1 MDNFNRT
8 NHRQIQKAI
17 FGFAVAFALV
27 VVAAFVTT
35 IRGVDTS
42 VASNYDVAPGTTGLA
57 HPHAPLDRAP
67 GEPVID
73 RR

>member
-27 VVAAFVTT
+27 IAAAFVTT
-35 IRGVDTS
+35 IRGVDTRH
-42 VASNYDVAPGTTGLA
+42 ARNDAQPGTMGLA
-57 HPHAPLDRAP
+57 KPHPPLERAP
-67 GEPVID
+67 GEAV
-73 RR
+73 RN

>member
-1 MDNFNRT
+1 MDNFNRA
-8 NHRQIQKAI
+8 NRQMQKAI

-35 IRGVDTS
+35 MHGVDTRT
-42 VASNYDVAPGTTGLA
+42 ANNYAAPGTTGLA

-67 GEPVID
+67 GEPVK
-73 RR
+73 

>member
-42 VASNYDVAPGTTGLA
+42 VASNDVAPGTTGLA
-57 HPHAPLDRAP
+57 RPHAPLDRAP
-67 GEPVID
+67 GEPAID